1 MEEET
6 LIDENFRLFGKS
18 KRKSIPICNALV
30 KWELLA
36 VCMDELMLLF
46 CSQLDFFS
54 NLPSN
59 RVSYTIEPQNTD
71 FSSVLETTQLEKFS
85 GSSDTN
91 TSSAASFADIGLAE
105 WAVQTCKELGM
116 KKPTAVQSHCKNDV
130 VLLHA
135 IEADLG
141 KQLEE
146 FECKEQDVLSDITRY
161 ERLGKIG
168 EGSYGKVYKARNCI
182 TNETVALKMIS
193 MDIEKVGVP
202 STAIREI
209 SVLKEMQH
217 PNIVSLRD
225 VQYTEKDMCL
235 VFEYLDMDLKKYM
248 DSYTDFTN
256 NPHAIKTFLRQI
268 LCGVAYCHSHRV
280 LHRDLKPQNLL
291 LDCRTSTIKLA
302 DFGLARACSAPTRTY
317 SHEVV
322 TLHYRPPEI
331 LLGSRNYSTS
341 VDVWSIGCIFAEMVN
356 QKPLFP
362 GMSEIDQL
370 HKIFS
375 IMGTPDEDTW
385 PGVFSLPDFRPFF
398 PLRFPKDLAT
408 FVPNL
413 DPVGV
418 DLLSKMLCMDP
429 KKRITAKSALEHEYF
444 KIDESVDVKLPKKI
458 RAVNRKRRLDWRD
471 TQHIMLRILN
481 KIEDDDH
488 LHISVRAKC
497 LQELDQKAAALHSFK
512 SQSLLR
518 FKSRQASILLA
529 TDVASHDSDIPNVDL
544 VINYDIPRN
553 PRDYVNRV
561 GSTARAD
568 RGGLSVTFVSQD
580 QNNGGKNLPPPPAAA
595 LVPEGNPSHSV
606 TQFFPNHQD
615 VLACH

>member
-1 MEEET
+1 MADDIWQSPCQPPLGGLYRCGHSLSHSNNT
-6 LIDENFRLFGKS
+6 WK
-18 KRKSIPICNALV
+18 
-30 KWELLA
+30 LLQPNPG
-36 VCMDELMLLF
+36 L
-46 CSQLDFFS
+46 SQ
-54 NLPSN
+54 
-59 RVSYTIEPQNTD
+59 Q
-71 FSSVLETTQLEKFS
+71 
-85 GSSDTN
+85 
-91 TSSAASFADIGLAE
+91 
-105 WAVQTCKELGM
+105 
-116 KKPTAVQSHCKNDV
+116 
-130 VLLHA
+130 
-135 IEADLG
+135 
-141 KQLEE
+141 
-146 FECKEQDVLSDITRY
+146 Y

-168 EGSYGKVYKARNCI
+168 EGSYGKVYKARDCI

-202 STAIREI
+202 STTIREI

-248 DSYTDFTN
+248 DSCTDFTN

-291 LDCRTSTIKLA
+291 IDCRTSTIKLA
-302 DFGLARACSAPTRTY
+302 DFGLARACSVPIRTY

-385 PGVFSLPDFRPFF
+385 PGVFSLPDFKPFF

-458 RAVNRKRRLDWRD
+458 RAMSRKRRLDWGD
-471 TQHIMLRILN
+471 TQHMYT
-481 KIEDDDH
+481 
-488 LHISVRAKC
+488 V
-497 LQELDQKAAALHSFK
+497 Q
-512 SQSLLR
+512 
-518 FKSRQASILLA
+518 
-529 TDVASHDSDIPNVDL
+529 
-544 VINYDIPRN
+544 
-553 PRDYVNRV
+553 
-561 GSTARAD
+561 
-568 RGGLSVTFVSQD
+568 
-580 QNNGGKNLPPPPAAA
+580 
-595 LVPEGNPSHSV
+595 
-606 TQFFPNHQD
+606 
-615 VLACH
+615 

>member
-1 MEEET
+1 
-6 LIDENFRLFGKS
+6 
-18 KRKSIPICNALV
+18 
-30 KWELLA
+30 
-36 VCMDELMLLF
+36 MD
-46 CSQLDFFS
+46 Q
-54 NLPSN
+54 
-59 RVSYTIEPQNTD
+59 
-71 FSSVLETTQLEKFS
+71 
-85 GSSDTN
+85 
-91 TSSAASFADIGLAE
+91 
-105 WAVQTCKELGM
+105 
-116 KKPTAVQSHCKNDV
+116 
-130 VLLHA
+130 
-135 IEADLG
+135 
-141 KQLEE
+141 
-146 FECKEQDVLSDITRY
+146 Y

-168 EGSYGKVYKARNCI
+168 EGSYGKVHKARDCI

-202 STAIREI
+202 STTIREI

-248 DSYTDFTN
+248 DSCTDFTN

-280 LHRDLKPQNLL
+280 LHRDMKPQNLL
-291 LDCRTSTIKLA
+291 IDCRTSTIKHA
-302 DFGLARACSAPTRTY
+302 DFGLARACSVPIRTY

-331 LLGSRNYSTS
+331 LLGSCNYSTS

-385 PGVFSLPDFRPFF
+385 PGVFSLPDFKPFF

-458 RAVNRKRRLDWRD
+458 RAMSRKRRLDWGD
-471 TQHIMLRILN
+471 TQHMYTGENCL
-481 KIEDDDH
+481 KGVKG
-488 LHISVRAKC
+488 ISVGQEPNYLEVAKAFFNKVRLGPIVKGLGGIKDARLGC
-497 LQELDQKAAALHSFK
+497 RNEEGPPIQCFLKKLGLQPKSLD
-512 SQSLLR
+512 
-518 FKSRQASILLA
+518 
-529 TDVASHDSDIPNVDL
+529 
-544 VINYDIPRN
+544 
-553 PRDYVNRV
+553 V
-561 GSTARAD
+561 GSLTSTES
-568 RGGLSVTFVSQD
+568 GPGCKEKYSGPGCKEKYNV
-580 QNNGGKNLPPPPAAA
+580 GKKKEASSL
-595 LVPEGNPSHSV
+595 
-606 TQFFPNHQD
+606 
-615 VLACH
+615 

>member
-1 MEEET
+1 MADDIWQSPCQPPLGGLYRCGHSLSHSNNT
-6 LIDENFRLFGKS
+6 WK
-18 KRKSIPICNALV
+18 
-30 KWELLA
+30 LLQPNPG
-36 VCMDELMLLF
+36 L
-46 CSQLDFFS
+46 SQ
-54 NLPSN
+54 
-59 RVSYTIEPQNTD
+59 Q
-71 FSSVLETTQLEKFS
+71 
-85 GSSDTN
+85 
-91 TSSAASFADIGLAE
+91 
-105 WAVQTCKELGM
+105 
-116 KKPTAVQSHCKNDV
+116 
-130 VLLHA
+130 
-135 IEADLG
+135 
-141 KQLEE
+141 
-146 FECKEQDVLSDITRY
+146 Y

-168 EGSYGKVYKARNCI
+168 EGSYGKVYKARDCI

-202 STAIREI
+202 STTIREI

-248 DSYTDFTN
+248 DSCTDFTN

-291 LDCRTSTIKLA
+291 IDFRT
-302 DFGLARACSAPTRTY
+302 R
-317 SHEVV
+317 
-322 TLHYRPPEI
+322 
-331 LLGSRNYSTS
+331 SRNYSTS

-418 DLLSKMLCMDP
+418 DLLSLSLYKTSIGP
-429 KKRITAKSALEHEYF
+429 KKVKVGF
-444 KIDESVDVKLPKKI
+444 KIQLGRGENCLKGVKG
-458 RAVNRKRRLDWRD
+458 
-471 TQHIMLRILN
+471 
-481 KIEDDDH
+481 
-488 LHISVRAKC
+488 ISVGQEPKYLEVAKAFFNKVQLGSIVKGLGGIKDARLGC
-497 LQELDQKAAALHSFK
+497 RNEEGPPIQCFLKKLDLQPKSLD
-512 SQSLLR
+512 
-518 FKSRQASILLA
+518 
-529 TDVASHDSDIPNVDL
+529 
-544 VINYDIPRN
+544 
-553 PRDYVNRV
+553 V
-561 GSTARAD
+561 GSLTCWEKKEASS
-568 RGGLSVTFVSQD
+568 L
-580 QNNGGKNLPPPPAAA
+580 
-595 LVPEGNPSHSV
+595 
-606 TQFFPNHQD
+606 
-615 VLACH
+615 